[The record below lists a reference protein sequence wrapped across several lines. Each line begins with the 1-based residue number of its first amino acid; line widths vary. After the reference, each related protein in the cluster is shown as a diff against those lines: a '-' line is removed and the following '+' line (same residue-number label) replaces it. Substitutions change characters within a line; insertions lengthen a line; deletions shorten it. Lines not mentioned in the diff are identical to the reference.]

1 MGDTSAVKVLKSVA
15 LIGTKGLKAKGVW
28 RILGI
33 QELIDTSRK
42 MQGAMCWRV
51 MSRER
56 YVACMEEME
65 DTGAVL
71 SPEGWNL

>member
-1 MGDTSAVKVLKSVA
+1 
-15 LIGTKGLKAKGVW
+15 
-28 RILGI
+28 
-33 QELIDTSRK
+33 
-42 MQGAMCWRV
+42 

>member
-1 MGDTSAVKVLKSVA
+1 MNDLRGDPVRHDWSFPEHCRSCCRFTLLYMGDTSAVKVLKSVA

-42 MQGAMCWRV
+42 MQGAMC
-51 MSRER
+51 
-56 YVACMEEME
+56 
-65 DTGAVL
+65 
-71 SPEGWNL
+71 